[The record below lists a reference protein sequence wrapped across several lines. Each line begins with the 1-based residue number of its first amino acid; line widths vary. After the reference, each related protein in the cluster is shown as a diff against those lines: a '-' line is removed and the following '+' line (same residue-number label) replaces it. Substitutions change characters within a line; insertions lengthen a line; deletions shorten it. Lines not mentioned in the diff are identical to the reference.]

1 MASNLLKIKIEGVF
15 KDQFSE
21 LNKFYGVALSDLEQ
35 QLMAL
40 KES

>member
-1 MASNLLKIKIEGVF
+1 MASNLLKIKIEEVY

-35 QLMAL
+35 KLLAL
-40 KES
+40 KGS